1 MAKEKEKVEVQ
12 SDYVTIVNG
21 QQELNVPRGTLSSW
35 LKNGYKEKD
44 K

>member
-12 SDYVTIVNG
+12 SDYVTIVRG
-21 QQELNVPRGTLSSW
+21 EQELNVPKGTLSSW
-35 LKNGYKEKD
+35 LKNGFKEK

>member
-1 MAKEKEKVEVQ
+1 MAKEKEKTEVQ

-21 QQELNVPRGTLSSW
+21 NQELKVHKGTLSSW
-35 LKNGYKEKD
+35 LQNGYEEK